1 MITTKL
7 SKARENADGKTWA
20 TKSCMVLVLHLIG
33 WGGGGG
39 GEVRNSLVISQCEV
53 MQNQCNYGIFST
65 LK

>member
-7 SKARENADGKTWA
+7 SKARENADGETRA

-33 WGGGGG
+33 WEGGG
-39 GEVRNSLVISQCEV
+39 VRNSLVISQCEV
-53 MQNQCNYGIFST
+53 MQNQCNYGVFST